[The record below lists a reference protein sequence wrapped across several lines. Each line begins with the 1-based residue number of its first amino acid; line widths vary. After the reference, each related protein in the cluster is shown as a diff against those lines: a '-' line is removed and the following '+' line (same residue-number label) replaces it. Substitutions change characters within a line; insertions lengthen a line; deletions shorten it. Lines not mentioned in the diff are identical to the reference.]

1 MKHRGSL
8 IVGLLALCALIAIL
22 PLVTLQ
28 SEFGGADGEAEGVV
42 SQLNPAYTPWAE
54 SILEPPGGG
63 DGELALLPAGRHRRR
78 HLGLWLRLSGGPE
91 EVPQRGGN
99 GSWTGEMSLGGPV
112 LPP

>member
-54 SILEPPGGG
+54 SILEPPGG
-63 DGELALLPAGRHRRR
+63 ETESLLFCLQAGIGAGILGFGLRRSAWPGR
-78 HLGLWLRLSGGPE
+78 SSTKEAGTD
-91 EVPQRGGN
+91 RGQ
-99 GSWTGEMSLGGPV
+99 V
-112 LPP
+112 R